1 MKVFYREIIKS
12 AWTVTKKLKFLWF
25 FGIFASLTANGEEY
39 DIIIRNIDT
48 VANLEKVIK
57 NLRNALNEGV
67 FSIVS
72 ENLNTYFSN
81 NIFSSIL
88 VVLAG
93 LIIAVV
99 AVYLITISQVAII
112 SAAHRFKKKKEV
124 AFLDGFFIGTKKFWP
139 ILVINIIAKVII
151 YGLLLIIGIPL
162 AISYVNSGNTG
173 TLTALSVFAFI
184 ILIPLN
190 IFISFLVRYAAINV
204 VLNGEKVIASIKTSF
219 HLFRKNWLITLEN
232 AILLYVINFVI
243 TFVIVSILTFLSLPF
258 TAWGYAIFMVIIIF
272 VGSLIATFRFSV
284 WTYLFEAISKGEGL
298 SKILRIFQRKKPKEI
313 SE

>member
-1 MKVFYREIIKS
+1 MKIFYREIIKK
-12 AWTVTKKLKFLWF
+12 AWTTTKKLKFLWF

-48 VANLEKVIK
+48 VTNLERVIK
-57 NLRNALNEGV
+57 NLRNTLNEGV

-72 ENLNTYFSN
+72 ENLNTFFTKN
-81 NIFSSIL
+81 VFSSIL
-88 VVLAG
+88 VVLVG
-93 LIIAVV
+93 IIIAAA

-112 SAAHRFKKKKEV
+112 SAAHRFKKKKSV

-139 ILVINIIAKVII
+139 ILIINLIAKAII
-151 YGLLLIIGIPL
+151 YGLLLVIGIPL
-162 AISYVNSGNTG
+162 AISYVNSGSTG
-173 TLTALSVFAFI
+173 TLTTLSVFAFI

-190 IFISFLVRYAAINV
+190 IFISFLVRYATINV
-204 VLNGEKVIASIKTSF
+204 ILNGEKIKASIKTSF

-243 TFVIVSILTFLSLPF
+243 TFVIVSVLTFLSLPF
-258 TAWGYAIFMVIIIF
+258 TAWGYAIFMAIIIF

-284 WTYLFEAISKGEGL
+284 WTYLFESISKGEGL